1 MKHYILAK
9 WKEDCGRESLLQPV
23 REIFEETLEIPG
35 VHAVKVKPCCIDR
48 PNRYDLMVEIDMD
61 RDALPLYDESAP
73 HRKWKERYG
82 TMLLSKAIFDS
93 ED

>member
-9 WKEDCGRESLLQPV
+9 WNEDCDKESLLQPV
-23 REIFEETLEIPG
+23 REIFEETLNIPG
-35 VHAVKVKPCCIDR
+35 VHAVEVKPCCIDR
-48 PNRYDLMVEIDMD
+48 SNRYDLMVEIDMD
-61 RDALPLYDESAP
+61 RDALPLYDKSAP

-82 TMLLSKAIFDS
+82 SMLFSKAIFDS